1 MAGITSENVI
11 EWMGITQNLEP
22 ILEITNAVN
31 EYINTLPSTAR
42 AYALAYPEVVDP
54 DPQMDYFNAWGP
66 RQRTAALML
75 ASRWYRRRNSPNGVE
90 SAAGDITVY
99 VTKYDSDIARLLE
112 IDGFDKPDV
121 G

>member
-1 MAGITSENVI
+1 MTITAQQVI

-22 ILEITNAVN
+22 VEEIAAAVT
-31 EYINTLPSTAR
+31 EYINALPSTHR
-42 AYALAYPEVVDP
+42 AFAVGYPEVVTDA
-54 DPQMDYFNAWGP
+54 DTDYSQAWGP

-90 SAAGDITVY
+90 SAAGDIAVY